1 MLKCKWCV
9 FVGCCDNTNNGP
21 HYVNAASK
29 HDGPSDPTDEPPFLG
44 HNRNGKFIDYTIYIL
59 YCKTF
64 IAYWVSQGNLLLLG
78 FQCLAFLQFNIAA
91 VYFVFSPCPEMS
103 GPVWANVSKC
113 LSSWP
118 KCDVLHKW
126 YPHIT
131 MSRKHVSTDIF
142 LKLTYSQH

>member
-44 HNRNGKFIDYTIYIL
+44 HNRNGKIIDYTIFLL

-64 IAYWVSQGNLLLLG
+64 GAYWVSQGNLLLLG
-78 FQCLAFLQFNIAA
+78 FQCFTFVQFNIA
-91 VYFVFSPCPEMS
+91 VGYFVFSPCPEMS
-103 GPVWANVSKC
+103 VPVGANISKC
-113 LSSWP
+113 LLSQP
-118 KCDVLHKW
+118 RHDVLHKQ
-126 YPHIT
+126 YPHIA
-131 MSRKHVSTDIF
+131 MSRKHVSTDMF
-142 LKLTYSQH
+142 LKPSYSQH